1 MTEEELRIRKE
12 IARDLRGEAFV
23 ARHEPIDNP
32 LAKLIQGLIAD
43 AYHRAARIAEEGLAH
58 ELTRELR

>member
-1 MTEEELRIRKE
+1 MSELEKKIRQE

-23 ARHEPIDNP
+23 ARNEPIEHP
-32 LAKLIQGLIAD
+32 LAKVVQGLIAE

-58 ELTRELR
+58 ELTREQR